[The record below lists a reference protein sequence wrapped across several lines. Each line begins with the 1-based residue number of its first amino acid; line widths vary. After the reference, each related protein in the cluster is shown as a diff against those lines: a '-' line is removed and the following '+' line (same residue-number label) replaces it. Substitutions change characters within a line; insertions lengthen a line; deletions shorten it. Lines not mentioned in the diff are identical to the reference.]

1 MTSLVNSTKHSKMF
15 NTYPSNVFQ
24 KYEEGTILPNSFY
37 EVKITL
43 VSKPSKDNIKKENYR
58 YISLLTID
66 AKILKNTLANQIQ
79 KYI

>member
-37 EVKITL
+37 EVNNTL
-43 VSKPSKDNIKKENYR
+43 IAKPGKENIKENYKL
-58 YISLLTID
+58 ISLMNIK
-66 AKILKNTLANQIQ
+66 AKILNKILANEI
-79 KYI
+79 